1 MDKKNIF
8 TETPKTKYKEVA
20 VVTNKE
26 EFKKVIK
33 SRRSVRVFT
42 EDKVNHEELMECL
55 ELSLLAPNSSN
66 LQPWEFYWI
75 KTKEKKDKIKEYCLH
90 QSAARTAQE
99 LIVCVARPDNWK
111 KNNSLL
117 QELYSK
123 RNKQTPKI
131 VEKYYKKIVPLVYNQ
146 GPLGFFGFIKS
157 IIIQVISLF
166 RAIPREPISNSDM
179 RVWAHKTTAL
189 ACENLMLAVRA
200 YGYDSCPMEG
210 MDSKRIKK
218 LLSLPS
224 SAEICMVIGVGKR
237 AENGVYDEQI
247 RLDPKNF
254 IKII

>member
-1 MDKKNIF
+1 MDKENIF
-8 TETPKTKYKEVA
+8 TKTPKIKYQEEA
-20 VVTNKE
+20 ATTNKE
-26 EFKKVIK
+26 EFKKVVK

-42 EDKVNHEELMECL
+42 EDKVDHKELMECL

-75 KTKEKKDKIKEYCLH
+75 QTEEKKDKVKEYCLN

-117 QELYSK
+117 QDLYTK
-123 RNKQTPKI
+123 REKETPKI
-131 VEKYYKKIVPLVYNQ
+131 VDRYYKKIVPLVYNQ
-146 GPLGFFGFIKS
+146 GPLGIFGFIKFLA
-157 IIIQVISLF
+157 IKVISLF
-166 RAIPREPISNSDM
+166 RVIPREPVSNSDM

-218 LLSLPS
+218 LLSLPRK
-224 SAEICMVIGVGKR
+224 AEVCMVISVGKG
-237 AENGVYDEQI
+237 ASNGVYDEQI
-247 RLDPKNF
+247 RLESNNF

>member
-8 TETPKTKYKEVA
+8 TETPKIKYQEVA
-20 VVTNKE
+20 LLTNKA
-26 EFKKVIK
+26 EFKKVVQ

-42 EDKVNHEELMECL
+42 EDKVDHKELMECL

-75 KTKEKKDKIKEYCLH
+75 QTEEKKDKVKEYCLN

-117 QELYSK
+117 QELYTK
-123 RNKQTPKI
+123 REKETPKV
-131 VEKYYKKIVPLVYNQ
+131 VESYYKKIVPLVYNQ
-146 GPLGFFGFIKS
+146 GPLGIFGFIKFLA
-157 IIIQVISLF
+157 IKVISLF
-166 RAIPREPISNSDM
+166 RVIPREPVSNSDM

-218 LLSLPS
+218 LLSLPRK
-224 SAEICMVIGVGKR
+224 AEVCMVISVGKR
-237 AENGVYDEQI
+237 ASNGVYDEQI
-247 RLDPKNF
+247 RLESNNF